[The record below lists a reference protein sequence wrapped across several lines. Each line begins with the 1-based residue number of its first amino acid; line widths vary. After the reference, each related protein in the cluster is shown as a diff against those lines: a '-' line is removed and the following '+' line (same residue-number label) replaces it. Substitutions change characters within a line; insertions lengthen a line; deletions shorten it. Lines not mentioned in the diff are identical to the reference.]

1 MNMPGTWYLEA
12 ISPELFTSCLLKEVI
27 YVGQTPYQ
35 EVQVLDVAPFG
46 RCLVLDGKTQSA
58 ECDEH
63 IYHESLVHPVM
74 LLHPQPRTVFIGGGG
89 EGATLREA
97 LAHRSVT
104 SAVMVDIDQ
113 QVVELC
119 KQHLPNHHQGA
130 FDDPR
135 AQLRIGD
142 ARQLLAEAP
151 EQFDVII
158 LDLADPIEG
167 GPAYRL
173 YTQEFYQIAKA
184 KLNPGGLLVTQS
196 GPASPLNH
204 TEAFT
209 VIQHTLASVF
219 PRTIPYSVYVPSFM
233 NPWGFTIAALDA
245 DAQTPTPEELDR
257 RIAQRIARPLR
268 FFDGLTCQ
276 GLTSLPS
283 FLRHG
288 FAEEKRI
295 ATDASPV
302 FVV

>member
-1 MNMPGTWYLEA
+1 
-12 ISPELFTSCLLKEVI
+12 
-27 YVGQTPYQ
+27 
-35 EVQVLDVAPFG
+35 
-46 RCLVLDGKTQSA
+46 
-58 ECDEH
+58 
-63 IYHESLVHPVM
+63 M
-74 LLHPQPRTVFIGGGG
+74 LLHPQPRTIFIGGGG
-89 EGATLREA
+89 EGATLREV
-97 LAHRSVT
+97 LGHKSVT
-104 SAVMVDIDQ
+104 RAVMVDIDQ

-119 KQHLPNHHQGA
+119 KRHLPNHHQGA

-151 EQFDVII
+151 EQFDVIV

-173 YTQEFYQIAKA
+173 YTQEFYRIARG
-184 KLNPGGLLVTQS
+184 KLNHGGLLVTQS

-219 PRTIPYSVYVPSFM
+219 PSTVPYSVFIPSFM

-245 DAQTPTPEELDR
+245 KVQMPAPEELDR

-268 FFDGLTCQ
+268 FLDGLTCQ
-276 GLTSLPS
+276 ALTTLPS
-283 FLRHG
+283 FLRRG
-288 FAEEKRI
+288 FAEERRL
-295 ATDASPV
+295 ATDADPV